1 MSLYMDESA
10 KGIRLTLKLSR
21 IGSIGM
27 IATPA
32 PVDTEAAME
41 LYSSASIIVFG
52 SNSAFLNSFSS

>member
-1 MSLYMDESA
+1 MSRYMVESA
-10 KGIRLTLKLSR
+10 KGMRLTLKLSR
-21 IGSIGM
+21 IGRIGI

-32 PVDTEAAME
+32 PVDTDAAIE